1 MSPVPKVQQS
11 QPAARPWYR
20 ASSWVP
26 GGFMRGEA
34 SPVFSS
40 WAPPMRDPAEDVR
53 AAYSRAAGR
62 ATNLIQNSGWLTGAI
77 EQATADVVGGG
88 LRLRLLPD
96 AKALGWT
103 EEFATDWAAG
113 VEDRFNLWSDNP
125 RECDIEERRT
135 FGQMQ
140 AAQYGAWFGPGEI
153 VSENAWKTRP
163 GCTYGTKVRLIPA
176 HRLSQRSTLP
186 RLVQGV
192 QMDED
197 WAPISYW
204 FWRRMSFTGAEQ
216 EVEMPARDKD
226 GAQRIVHIFDGKP
239 GTYRGISPLVSAI
252 ETCRRFDQLTGA
264 TLTSELIR
272 AVFAVTITSDEPTE
286 DVIKGFLT
294 AKEQAAMESAGLS
307 SFDVY
312 GTMNEE
318 WYRNKPTINLGEAGR
333 FAHLFPGQKMEMHAS
348 DKSTSEFKDLAM
360 MLLREILRCLGLT
373 FESGTGDYSGAT
385 YSSVR
390 MATSSIYSVTLLR
403 RKNIIAPFCRAHFEA
418 WLEEEIARG
427 LTKFPGGLAAFR
439 AKRAAASRSAWVGTP
454 MAQADPLKT
463 QKTHE
468 GYKNMGVMTD
478 DDICSQ
484 LGTDVHDVYK
494 QRQREMK
501 LRQKYGLPETATMAP
516 DPVADKLLTS
526 KEQ

>member
-1 MSPVPKVQQS
+1 MSLVPKVPQT
-11 QPAARPWYR
+11 QPFKPRPS
-20 ASSWVP
+20 ASWVP
-26 GGFMRGEA
+26 AGFMRGEH

-40 WAPPMRDPAEDVR
+40 WLPAVRDPSEDVR
-53 AAYSRAAGR
+53 AAYTRAAGR
-62 ATNLIQNSGWLTGAI
+62 AINVIQNSGWLTGAI
-77 EQATADVVGGG
+77 EQAVADTVGGG

-96 AKALGWT
+96 AKTLGWT
-103 EEFATDWAAG
+103 EEFTTQWAAE
-113 VEDRFNLWSDNP
+113 VEDRFALWADNP

-140 AAQYGAWFGPGEI
+140 AAQYRAWFGPGEI
-153 VSENAWKTRP
+153 VSENAWKP
-163 GCTYGTKVRLIPA
+163 KAGCTYGTKVRLIPA
-176 HRLSQRSTLP
+176 HRLSQRTTMP

-204 FWRRMSFTGAEQ
+204 FWRRMAVTGAEQ
-216 EVEMPARDKD
+216 EIEMPARDAT
-226 GAQRIVHIFDGKP
+226 GAARIVHVFDGPP

-252 ETCRRFDQLTGA
+252 ETARRFDQLSGA

-272 AVFAVTITSDEPTE
+272 AVFAVTVTSDEPTE
-286 DVIKGFLT
+286 EVIKGFLT
-294 AKEQAAMESAGLS
+294 AQEQATMESAGLS
-307 SFDVY
+307 AFDVY

-318 WYRNKPTINLGEAGR
+318 WYRAKPTINLGEAGR
-333 FAHLFPGQKMEMHAS
+333 FAHLFPGQKMEFHAAGN
-348 DKSTSEFKDLAM
+348 STSDFKELSM
-360 MLLREILRCLGLT
+360 LLLREVLRCLGLT
-373 FESGTGDYSGAT
+373 FEAGTGDYNGAT

-390 MATSSIYSVTLLR
+390 MATSSIYGVTLLR
-403 RKNIIAPFCRAHFEA
+403 RKNIVAPFCRAHFEA

-427 LTKFPGGLAAFR
+427 FTKFPGGVAAFR
-439 AKRAAASRSAWVGTP
+439 AKRAAACRSAWVGSP

-501 LRQKYGLPETATMAP
+501 LREKYGLPETATMAP
-516 DPVADKLLTS
+516 DPVADKLVTE